1 MRLVDIKSSEYTEY
15 DVYQNDKKLKY
26 KTGDHLKIS
35 KYKNIFVKGYTWNWW
50 SKVIFVINE
59 IKNAVSLTPAI
70 SDYNREKN
78 VGTFYKKE

>member
-59 IKNAVSLTPAI
+59 IKNAVLLTPAI

-78 VGTFYKKE
+78 VGTFYEKE

>member
-26 KTGDHLKIS
+26 KTGDHLRIW
-35 KYKNIFVKGYTWNWW
+35 KYKNIFVKAYTWNWW

-59 IKNAVSLTPAI
+59 IKITVSLTCVI
-70 SDYNREKN
+70 SDCIGQNISS
-78 VGTFYKKE
+78 